1 MATPQVITYGY
12 IRGRWYAFPDTN
24 SAREAV
30 VKYNG
35 NYQSIRLSRPV
46 GAVIDEETL
55 VNRSFW
61 PPSLA
66 NAPGVTGSAL
76 INPPYNPIQGPTPVT
91 PEVEETVTE
100 TVVETPNI
108 TTSSAPKKSG
118 NGGEQGT
125 DYYGGPKRTTGK
137 YLAGTKILQ
146 SEVNAN
152 LRANSGD
159 AKYWEERLKNTDN
172 PNDVLF
178 EMAFR
183 MGEPKYTASGDIT
196 GQGNKF
202 VGKLQ
207 SGQYKM
213 KTGPTWAQQ
222 AVAGDSGATDVYRQK
237 DAEGNVKSFTTGAE
251 FAQQFKHG
259 EWEPGD
265 FGKDPKKK
273 ADAQAWR
280 DRHLLHAESGLGSY
294 AGLSA
299 QEKIDKKNRIA
310 ERYERMIRGDR

>member
-1 MATPQVITYGY
+1 MPPQVITYAY

-24 SAREAV
+24 SAREGV

-46 GAVIDEETL
+46 GAIIDEETL
-55 VNRSFW
+55 VNKNFW
-61 PPSLA
+61 PSSLA
-66 NAPGVTGSAL
+66 NAPGVTGSDL

-91 PEVEETVTE
+91 P
-100 TVVETPNI
+100 VVETPV
-108 TTSSAPKKSG
+108 TTDSNGTTLAQSSSG
-118 NGGEQGT
+118 NGGGNGGGAT
-125 DYYGGPKRTTGK
+125 DYYGGPKRTTGNEF
-137 YLAGTKILQ
+137 LHGTNIKV
-146 SEVNAN
+146 SDVNRN

-159 AKYWEERLKNTDN
+159 AVYWDERLKNTDN

-183 MGEPKYTASGDIT
+183 MGNPKYTASGDIT
-196 GQGNKF
+196 GQGNPF

-207 SGQYKM
+207 AGQYRM
-213 KTGPTWAQQ
+213 TEGPTWAQQ

-259 EWEPGD
+259 EWKPGD

-294 AGLSA
+294 AGLSEA
-299 QEKIDKKNRIA
+299 EKKDKENKIK
-310 ERYERMIRGDR
+310 